1 MQNKLKSITIEGFQG
16 IKEEKRIGLDKITA
30 LCAPNGT
37 GKSSFINSLIFG
49 LTGNKPD
56 GTLVNNSADYAKVS
70 LNFNNSHTF
79 SRIEGS
85 GSNFPNKFLIDNKSI
100 TKKQLEDYLSLELNT
115 DISVA
120 KVVASS
126 DVLNSL
132 TNQEFG
138 SLLMKYL
145 PEELDIEMVLKY
157 FQNSSS
163 IEKDIVREL
172 LPNGGFPLAEL
183 DNLYKQLYDRRKILK
198 KEIAKYESII
208 NDFESKVKPE
218 GFNGDLSNID
228 EKINSLQS
236 QKDLVLK
243 YNDELAKY
251 QNYLNSVKNYKTQY
265 ANIEREIQE
274 NSANAINHTE
284 ESLRILEDSVKS
296 NFDTLNN
303 LSRLIAQSQSDI
315 ELYEKGL
322 KSLDQPICPLSKN
335 LVCTTDKTPVRD
347 DIIKNLENSKQIHA
361 QTYDNYVQLKERAE
375 KMNEELKV
383 CLNEKRLYDKNQ
395 MLENQLEMLKNNKP
409 VEVKEPVKIDK
420 DINEINRE
428 INILNNFKVY
438 SKNLEQINIY
448 KERLTEYNDKLVSYE
463 YLVESFS
470 PKGSVRKA
478 IMEYYMYAFSEPCN
492 EKAKELFDNMNIKF
506 VADKGVDV
514 LVDVDGSGFYLP
526 YKSLSKGER
535 ARVTFLIMDMLS
547 SLSGMNIIIMD
558 ELSVL
563 DPETFENLIN
573 VIVNNQDE
581 YDLCVIA
588 CVNHED
594 NIKILE
600 KFDVN
605 ILNI

>member
-16 IKEEKRIGLDKITA
+16 IKEEKRIELDKITA

-70 LNFNNSHTF
+70 LNFNNSHIF

-85 GSNFPNKFLIDNKSI
+85 GSNFSNKFLIDNKSI

-172 LPNGGFPLAEL
+172 LPDGGFPLAEL

-251 QNYLNSVKNYKTQY
+251 QNYLNSVKNYKVQY

-274 NSANAINHTE
+274 NNANAINHTE

-347 DIIKNLENSKQIHA
+347 DIIENLENSKQIHA

-478 IMEYYMYAFSEPCN
+478 IMEYYMDAFSEPCN

-594 NIKILE
+594 NVKVLE

>member
-16 IKEEKRIGLDKITA
+16 IKEEKRIELDKITA

-56 GTLVNNSADYAKVS
+56 GTLVNNSADYARVS

-79 SRIEGS
+79 SRIDGS
-85 GSNFPNKFLIDNKSI
+85 SSNFPNKFLIDNKSI

-172 LPNGGFPLAEL
+172 LPDGGFPLAEL

-228 EKINSLQS
+228 DKINSLQS
-236 QKDLVLK
+236 QKDMVLK

-251 QNYLNSVKNYKTQY
+251 QNYLNSVKNYKVQY

-274 NSANAINHTE
+274 NNANAINHTE

-322 KSLDQPICPLSKN
+322 KSLDHPICPLSKN

-347 DIIKNLENSKQIHA
+347 DIIENLENSKQIHA

-478 IMEYYMYAFSEPCN
+478 IMEYYMDAFSEPCN

-594 NIKILE
+594 NVKVLE